1 MRGTLKALS
10 FGLILAG
17 CAALAARPAQA
28 VNYWPTSSP
37 YACTWSKP
45 NASNPNVIDHGVS
58 TIKFVNMVGAGPY
71 GAEFQRAGRLQTT
84 YPGGAVSDVGVNLWW
99 DWSLGENIFN
109 PLLTDTGIQCRL
121 RTSNLGHTLVIDL
134 CNNGAVQNCTQ

>member
-10 FGLILAG
+10 FGLILAAG
-17 CAALAARPAQA
+17 AALAARPAEA
-28 VNYWPTSSP
+28 VNYWPTATP

-45 NASNPNVIDHGVS
+45 NAANPNVIDQGVS
-58 TIKFVNMVGAGPY
+58 TVKFANMVGAGPY

-99 DWSLGENIFN
+99 DWPTGENYFSLATAN
-109 PLLTDTGIQCRL
+109 GITCRL
-121 RTSNLGHTLVIDL
+121 RTSNQGHTLIFDF
-134 CNNGAVQNCTQ
+134 CNNGAIQNCTQ